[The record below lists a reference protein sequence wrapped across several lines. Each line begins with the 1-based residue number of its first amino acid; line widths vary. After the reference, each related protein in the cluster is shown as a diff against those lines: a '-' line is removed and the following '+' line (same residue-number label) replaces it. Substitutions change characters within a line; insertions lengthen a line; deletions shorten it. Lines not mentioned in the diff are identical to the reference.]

1 MQREDQTDGVPASI
15 VTSPE
20 NQPVRN
26 SDVERFGCPIK
37 TGQSRGSLSL
47 RRQRQ
52 SEKSRINAS
61 VAIKWPIA
69 GNAYNE
75 KHTIRSTQ
83 PRARRLQA
91 SSRNTIE
98 LGPDGNS
105 YRRTYDFSELNGMQ
119 LNGQTV
125 SIDLVFSTQ
134 VHLFRN
140 SLDFLIFFTFLT
152 SGGES
157 FITGTGYVTNALGNP
172 MTATD
177 GRLWSASTTDTM
189 FVGLSPC
196 DFGLER
202 PSDIYGTHFDLTFL
216 TSTHPYSMAR
226 CYCMTSNLSR
236 TGAPFRIGPYVPDSG
251 PTVLLL
257 AVALVPFAAFGVRT
271 RSLRGGGKH

>member
-26 SDVERFGCPIK
+26 SDAERFGCPIK

-152 SGGES
+152 SDGES

-202 PSDIYGTHFDLTFL
+202 PSDIYGTHFDLTL
-216 TSTHPYSMAR
+216 
-226 CYCMTSNLSR
+226 
-236 TGAPFRIGPYVPDSG
+236 PDIDASILDG
-251 PTVLLL
+251 TLLL
-257 AVALVPFAAFGVRT
+257 YDFELISHGGAVSDRSVCAGQRPNRFAAGRRACAVCCVWCANTVAPR
-271 RSLRGGGKH
+271 RR

>member
-83 PRARRLQA
+83 PRARRRQA

-105 YRRTYDFSELNGMQ
+105 YRRIYDFSELNGMQ

-125 SIDLVFSTQ
+125 S
-134 VHLFRN
+134 
-140 SLDFLIFFTFLT
+140 
-152 SGGES
+152 
-157 FITGTGYVTNALGNP
+157 
-172 MTATD
+172 
-177 GRLWSASTTDTM
+177 STTDTM
-189 FVGLSPC
+189 FVGLSSC

-202 PSDIYGTHFDLTFL
+202 PSDIYGTRFDLTL
-216 TSTHPYSMAR
+216 
-226 CYCMTSNLSR
+226 
-236 TGAPFRIGPYVPDSG
+236 PDNDASILDG
-251 PTVLLL
+251 TLLL
-257 AVALVPFAAFGVRT
+257 YDFELISHGGAVSDRSVCAGQRPNRFAAGRRACAVCCVWCANTVAPR
-271 RSLRGGGKH
+271 RR